1 MKNLKRKRTSL
12 ALVLGVVALVAV
24 ACGGSDDGVTS
35 ASCPGVPT
43 RGLNPD
49 SRGTGAYTMILRVNT
64 EAQVKQF
71 AADPLRRRIRNRDM
85 FLINTEYK
93 RMTSGDAENLF
104 QELKSSFPCNRVMS
118 LNGLLKVPGKP
129 GYMYA
134 LAGEQGLDA
143 ILLDWEKGTWEEANK
158 VPWSDVPEVALKR
171 MVKDV
176 ESVANQIAENPGAA
190 ETRVGTATEF
200 RSGWDY
206 ANFANRLAQVNS
218 KLNKDFL
225 GYQIVQSQDRCEGDG
240 DSDSLA
246 ELADGIR
253 AQYRKGRVSTDA
265 GQSVKQSLAHL
276 GFEIS
281 FSTNPKPDAAI
292 AVDRDSPS
300 SAARCTAEVLK
311 TGGSAFIYW
320 ATPGAIETMLST
332 APGKKL
338 RSAS

>member
-1 MKNLKRKRTSL
+1 MTILKIKRTFLTLSL
-12 ALVLGVVALVAV
+12 SAVALVAV

-35 ASCPGVPT
+35 ASCPGVPPL
-43 RGLNPD
+43 GLNPQG
-49 SRGTGAYTMILRVNT
+49 RGNDAYTMILRVNN
-64 EAQVKQF
+64 EGQVKQF
-71 AADPLRRRIRNRDM
+71 AADPLRSRIRNRDI

-93 RMTSGDAENLF
+93 KMGTGDGEDLF
-104 QELKSSFPCNRVMS
+104 QKVKSSFPCNRVMA

-171 MVKDV
+171 MARDV
-176 ESVANQIAENPGAA
+176 ESLANQIAESPGAA

-206 ANFANRLAQVNS
+206 ATFAKRLAKINS
-218 KLNKDFL
+218 TLNEDFI
-225 GYQIVQSQDRCEGDG
+225 GDQIVQSQDRCEGTA

-246 ELADGIR
+246 ELARGIR
-253 AQYRKGRVSTDA
+253 AQYRRGDVADSGLGNET
-265 GQSVKQSLAHL
+265 LNHL

-281 FSTNPKPDAAI
+281 FSTNPKPNAAI

-300 SAARCTAEVLK
+300 DAARCTAEALK

-320 ATPGAIETMLST
+320 ATPAAIEAMLDS
-332 APGKKL
+332 AAGKKF
-338 RSAS
+338 RPAS

>member
-1 MKNLKRKRTSL
+1 MTILKRKGTSL
-12 ALVLGVVALVAV
+12 ALVLGVVAFIAV

-35 ASCPGVPT
+35 ASCPGAPPF
-43 RGLNPD
+43 GLNPQG
-49 SRGTGAYTMILRVNT
+49 RGNDAYTMILRVNN
-64 EAQVKQF
+64 EGQVKQF
-71 AADPLRRRIRNRDM
+71 AADPLRSRVRNRDI

-93 RMTSGDAENLF
+93 KMGSGDAENLF
-104 QELKSSFPCNRVMS
+104 QELKSSFPCNRVMA

-171 MVKDV
+171 MIKDV

-206 ANFANRLAQVNS
+206 SVFADRLAQVNAS
-218 KLNKDFL
+218 LNKDFL
-225 GYQIVQSQDRCEGDG
+225 GYQIIQSQDRCEGSG

-246 ELADGIR
+246 ELAAGIR
-253 AQYRKGRVSTDA
+253 NQYRKGNVSTGSGA
-265 GQSVKQSLAHL
+265 SVKESLAHL

-281 FSTNPKPDAAI
+281 FSTKPKSGAAI
-292 AVDRDSPS
+292 AVDRDSP
-300 SAARCTAEVLK
+300 ADGARCTAEVLK

-320 ATPGAIETMLST
+320 ATPAAIEAMLNT

-338 RSAS
+338 RTAS